1 MNVQLST
8 LHQELFFFPNILFV
22 VNMCG
27 VGISEYCTYESVF
40 KLKLCRLLGCLF
52 EEKKGLLRVRGKKKG
67 LLRSAVY
74 LVM

>member
-8 LHQELFFFPNILFV
+8 LQQEHFFFPNSLFV

-40 KLKLCRLLGCLF
+40 KLKLCHMLGYIF
-52 EEKKGLLRVRGKKKG
+52 EGIK
-67 LLRSAVY
+67 RSCCVQQY
-74 LVM
+74 IR

>member
-8 LHQELFFFPNILFV
+8 LYQELFFPNILFV

-40 KLKLCRLLGCLF
+40 NLKLCHLLGCVF
-52 EEKKGLLRVRGKKKG
+52 EEKKA